1 VGLILEYNQKSNQL
15 EIKGYA
21 IPQEKE
27 MTKAEKVQAYLIEGI
42 KESPLPQKIRDRLQ
56 HYLQVQNKVVD
67 RAEHQK
73 EIEKEKAAVYTKYK
87 PVAQKVKPLH
97 ADLLDKYRII

>member
-1 VGLILEYNQKSNQL
+1 MGLILEYNQKSNQL
-15 EIKGYA
+15 EI

-27 MTKAEKVQAYLIEGI
+27 MTKAEKVQVYLIEGI

-67 RAEHQK
+67 
-73 EIEKEKAAVYTKYK
+73 
-87 PVAQKVKPLH
+87 
-97 ADLLDKYRII
+97 

>member
-15 EIKGYA
+15 EI

-27 MTKAEKVQAYLIEGI
+27 MTKAEKVQVYLIEGI

-67 RAEHQK
+67 
-73 EIEKEKAAVYTKYK
+73 
-87 PVAQKVKPLH
+87 
-97 ADLLDKYRII
+97 